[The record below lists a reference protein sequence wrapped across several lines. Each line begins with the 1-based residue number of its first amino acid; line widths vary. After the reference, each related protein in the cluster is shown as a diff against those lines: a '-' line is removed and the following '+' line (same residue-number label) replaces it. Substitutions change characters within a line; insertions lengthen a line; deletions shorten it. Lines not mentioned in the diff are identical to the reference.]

1 MLWSALGLGSVLGS
15 VLGLA
20 AGSVPAAGLVPAA
33 GATIPVDIGRD
44 EARQAAERELA
55 RPEYA
60 AEQPTLLVR
69 AVYWLLGKLGD
80 LLAQAAEL
88 TPSGYGGLVALV
100 VVLVL
105 AAVAV
110 RLVVGRIGRA
120 AGRADALFDT
130 APRSAADHRRA
141 ADAHAEGGRWAW
153 AIRERLRAVVREL
166 AERDLLEERAGR
178 TAAEVAA
185 EAGRV
190 LPDCAA
196 QLRAAAQLF
205 DDVWYGG
212 VPATAEMDALLRE
225 LDEAVHRARPVL
237 SEGRDGAPA
246 EGGSLAGTAR

>member
-1 MLWSALGLGSVLGS
+1 VLWSALGLGSALGS

-20 AGSVPAAGLVPAA
+20 AGSVQAA
-33 GATIPVDIGRD
+33 GASIPVDIGRD

-60 AEQPTLLVR
+60 AEQPTLLAR

-80 LLAQAAEL
+80 LLSQAAEL

-130 APRSAADHRRA
+130 SPQSAADHRRA

-178 TAAEVAA
+178 TADEVAA

-190 LPDCAA
+190 LPGCAA
-196 QLRAAAQLF
+196 QLRAAARLF

-225 LDEAVHRARPVL
+225 LDEALHRARPVL

-246 EGGSLAGTAR
+246 EGASLAGTAR

>member
-1 MLWSALGLGSVLGS
+1 MLGFAPTPGSGPLFAPGPVPVPGWL
-15 VLGLA
+15 
-20 AGSVPAAGLVPAA
+20 AGS
-33 GATIPVDIGRD
+33 TIPIDIGRD
-44 EARQAAERELA
+44 EAREAAERELA

-60 AEQPTLLVR
+60 AEQSSLLAR
-69 AVYWLLGKLGD
+69 AAIWLLTKLGD

-100 VVLVL
+100 VVLAL
-105 AAVAV
+105 GAVAV
-110 RLVVGRIGRA
+110 RLVAGRVGRA
-120 AGRADALFDT
+120 AGRTGELFDT
-130 APRSAADHRRA
+130 TPESAAEHRRA
-141 ADAHAEGGRWAW
+141 ADAHAEQGRWAL

-166 AERDLLEERAGR
+166 AERELLDERPGR

-212 VPATAEMDALLRE
+212 EPATAEMDALLRA
-225 LDEAVHRARPVL
+225 LDDAVRRARPVFAAEAERAAR
-237 SEGRDGAPA
+237 SGA
-246 EGGSLAGTAR
+246 LAGGAAR